1 MRSSKHAELLFT
13 PQVPVAS
20 LVDYYTIMGLINELN
35 TINYNN
41 FVSF

>member
-1 MRSSKHAELLFT
+1 MQSYYSLHK
-13 PQVPVAS
+13 VPVAS